1 MQMKPSSV
9 ILIVAN
15 LVPLGGVLWLGWEVF
30 DILLLYWTESV
41 IIGVLNVLRMISSQS
56 NNILSGLIPTTRQ
69 QDMTAALEQVNL
81 QLPMQAIKF
90 FIIPFFVFHYGL
102 FCYGHL
108 SAVVG
113 FFGNRTSS
121 TSVTTSIPDISN
133 SALWIAVGAIAASHL
148 YSYFNNF
155 LGKGEYK
162 RVGLG
167 TLMHRPYGRIIVMH
181 LSIIFGAGGAM
192 MLGNPLPVLLV
203 LIVGKT
209 VLDVRMHNKERRSF
223 AVE

>member
-1 MQMKPSSV
+1 MQMKPSSL

-41 IIGVLNVLRMISSQS
+41 IIGVINVLRMISSQS
-56 NNILSGLIPTTRQ
+56 SNILSGLIPATRQ
-69 QDMTAALEQVNL
+69 QNMTAALEQVNL
-81 QLPMQAIKF
+81 QLPVQAIKF
-90 FIIPFFVFHYGL
+90 FIIPFFVFHYGM
-102 FCYGHL
+102 FCFGHL

-113 FFGNRTSS
+113 FFGNRTANASM
-121 TSVTTSIPDISN
+121 TASIPDISN
-133 SALWIAVGAIAASHL
+133 STFWIAVGAIAASHL

-167 TLMHRPYGRIIVMH
+167 ILMHRPYGRIMVMH
-181 LSIIFGAGGAM
+181 LSIILGAGGAM
-192 MLGNPLPVLLV
+192 MLGNPLPLLLALV
-203 LIVGKT
+203 AGKT

-223 AVE
+223 AIE

>member
-1 MQMKPSSV
+1 MQTKPSSL

-15 LVPLGGVLWLGWEVF
+15 LLPLGGVLWLGWEVF

-56 NNILSGLIPTTRQ
+56 SNILSGLIPVTRQ
-69 QDMTAALEQVNL
+69 QNMTAALEQVNL

-90 FIIPFFVFHYGL
+90 FIIPFFVFHYGM
-102 FCYGHL
+102 FCFGHL

-113 FFGNRTSS
+113 FFGRGNSNTSI
-121 TSVTTSIPDISN
+121 TASIPDISN
-133 SALWIAVGAIAASHL
+133 SSFWIAVGAIAASHL
-148 YSYFNNF
+148 YSYINNF

-167 TLMHRPYGRIIVMH
+167 TLMHRPYGRIMVMH
-181 LSIIFGAGGAM
+181 LSIILGAGGAI
-192 MLGNPLPVLLV
+192 MLVNPLPVLLV
-203 LIVGKT
+203 LVVGKT
-209 VLDVRMHNKERRSF
+209 VLDLRMHNKERRSF
-223 AVE
+223 AFE

>member
-1 MQMKPSSV
+1 MQTKPSSL

-41 IIGVLNVLRMISSQS
+41 IIGVINVLRMISSQS
-56 NNILSGLIPTTRQ
+56 SNILSGLIPSTRR

-90 FIIPFFVFHYGL
+90 FIIPFFVVHYGL

-113 FFGNRTSS
+113 FFGNRTSN

-133 SALWIAVGAIAASHL
+133 TTFWIAVGAIAASHL
-148 YSYFNNF
+148 YSYLNNF

-192 MLGNPLPVLLV
+192 MLGNPLPVLLA
-203 LIVGKT
+203 LIIGKT

-223 AVE
+223 AIE

>member
-1 MQMKPSSV
+1 MQTKPSSL
-9 ILIVAN
+9 ILVVAN

-41 IIGVLNVLRMISSQS
+41 IIGVINVLRMISSQS
-56 NNILSGLIPTTRQ
+56 SNILSGLIPATKQ
-69 QDMTAALEQVNL
+69 HDMTAALEQVNL
-81 QLPMQAIKF
+81 QLPMQVIKF
-90 FIIPFFVFHYGL
+90 FIIPFFVFHYGM

-121 TSVTTSIPDISN
+121 ANMTASIPDISN
-133 SALWIAVGAIAASHL
+133 STFWIAVGAIAASHL

-167 TLMHRPYGRIIVMH
+167 TLMHRPYGRIMVMH
-181 LSIIFGAGGAM
+181 LSIILGAGGAM
-192 MLGNPLPVLLV
+192 MLGNPLPVLLA
-203 LIVGKT
+203 LIAGKT
-209 VLDVRMHNKERRSF
+209 VLDVRMHNKERQSF
-223 AVE
+223 AFD

>member
-56 NNILSGLIPTTRQ
+56 NNILSGLIPTTRR

-90 FIIPFFVFHYGL
+90 FIIPFFVFHYGM

-113 FFGNRTSS
+113 FFGNQTSS

-133 SALWIAVGAIAASHL
+133 STFWIAVGAIAASHL

-192 MLGNPLPVLLV
+192 MLGNPLPVLLA
-203 LIVGKT
+203 LIIGKT

-223 AVE
+223 AIE